1 MWRCGARTNQCV
13 FPVSPSQLSLIN
25 PILAADPLHG
35 DGWQHLCPG
44 RDAPLSQCLTLLA
57 QPTAEGAGTHPSSLR
72 QLILVV
78 AFHPVFLPFNYLAKV
93 QKNLELCKKNL
104 YFFRPITDNNWQCAT
119 MSDKDWQCPTSI
131 HQFFVPLQRVRKRKT
146 TRWKSGVDTLKSTIR
161 HFAQARRANERE
173 NDL

>member
-1 MWRCGARTNQCV
+1 MGVNLFQYKTVAQGRINV
-13 FPVSPSQLSLIN
+13 SFLSPSQLSLIN

-93 QKNLELCKKNL
+93 QKFLELCKKNL
-104 YFFRPITDNNWQCAT
+104 YFFRPITDNN
-119 MSDKDWQCPTSI
+119 
-131 HQFFVPLQRVRKRKT
+131 
-146 TRWKSGVDTLKSTIR
+146 
-161 HFAQARRANERE
+161 
-173 NDL
+173 